1 MTTLVRSAEAHLLV
15 CGKPRPR
22 PGAVVRYPN
31 HIPTQRVVLALV
43 ATRRAEDKQE
53 RRQKRK
59 GQVESFMRNSK
70 WNITCAIAVGAFT
83 SVADAQPAPSM
94 TDSIEGHLAA
104 GKNAAGGRDNT
115 PDFYGLVTAICLA
128 PLNAPTRPDAPPPR
142 INPNR
147 ASTYLEPKKAFDDLY
162 WMGTASR
169 STWALTTSDG
179 IILYDTQGV
188 YDAED
193 VIVGGLKK
201 LGLDPVTVK
210 YVIISHAHENEVG
223 GAKMMQERYGAHI
236 VMGAG
241 DWDMVDQSVNG
252 FPKGKPK
259 RDIVA
264 TDGMKITLGDRT
276 VTIYL
281 MPGHTP
287 GTISGIFQ
295 VHDHGKL
302 LTVAYSG
309 GTEFNFVN
317 DVPHFDT
324 YLASE
329 RKFAVIAAA
338 AGATVIL
345 GNQSQFDG
353 AAVKLRMLADRRP
366 EEAHPLEVGAAA
378 VARYFKIEDECAQA
392 VRLKLLTH
400 QHDAQPGQ

>member
-1 MTTLVRSAEAHLLV
+1 MRISKCNISCALA
-15 CGKPRPR
+15 
-22 PGAVVRYPN
+22 
-31 HIPTQRVVLALV
+31 VLAFV
-43 ATRRAEDKQE
+43 RA
-53 RRQKRK
+53 
-59 GQVESFMRNSK
+59 
-70 WNITCAIAVGAFT
+70 
-83 SVADAQPAPSM
+83 ADAQTAPPAP
-94 TDSIEGHLAA
+94 DSIEGHLAA
-104 GKNAAGGRDNT
+104 GKNSAGGRDDT
-115 PDFYGLVTAICLA
+115 PDFYGLVTAICVA
-128 PLNAPTRPDAPPPR
+128 PLNAPVRADAPAPR
-142 INPNR
+142 MNPNR
-147 ASTYLEPKKAFDDLY
+147 ASTYLAPKKAFDDLY
-162 WMGTASR
+162 WMGTPSR
-169 STWALTTSDG
+169 STWALTTTNG

-201 LGLDPVTVK
+201 LGLDPAKVR
-210 YVIISHAHENEVG
+210 YVIISHAHANEVG
-223 GAKMMQERYGAHI
+223 GARLMQERYGAHI

-241 DWDMVDQSVNG
+241 DWDLVEQSVNG

-259 RDIVA
+259 RDMVA

-295 VHDHGKL
+295 VHDHGRP

-317 DVPHFDT
+317 DLPHFDT

-329 RKFAVIAAA
+329 RKFAAIAAA
-338 AGATVIL
+338 AGATIIL

-353 AAVKLRMLADRRP
+353 AALKLRTLADRRP
-366 EEAHPLEVGAAA
+366 GEAHPLDVGAAA

-392 VRLKLLTH
+392 VRLKLLAQ
-400 QHDAQPGQ
+400 QHDAAH

>member
-1 MTTLVRSAEAHLLV
+1 M
-15 CGKPRPR
+15 
-22 PGAVVRYPN
+22 PGSKWS
-31 HIPTQRVVLALV
+31 IGSSLALL
-43 ATRRAEDKQE
+43 ALA
-53 RRQKRK
+53 
-59 GQVESFMRNSK
+59 S
-70 WNITCAIAVGAFT
+70 AAA
-83 SVADAQPAPSM
+83 AQSAPPAPY
-94 TDSIEGHLAA
+94 TIEAHLAA

-115 PDFYGLVTAICLA
+115 ADFYGLVTALCVA
-128 PLNAPTRPDAPPPR
+128 PLNAPVRPDAPPPR
-142 INPNR
+142 MNPNR
-147 ASTYLEPKKAFDDLY
+147 ARTYLEPKKAFDDLY
-162 WMGTASR
+162 WMGTPSR
-169 STWALTTSDG
+169 STWALTSTDG
-179 IILYDTQGV
+179 IILYDTESV

-201 LGLDPVTVK
+201 LGLDPAKVK

-223 GAKMMQERYGAHI
+223 GAKLMQERYGARI

-264 TDGMKITLGDRT
+264 TEGMKITAGDRT
-276 VTIYL
+276 VTLYL

-295 VHDHGKL
+295 VHDHGKP

-329 RKFAVIAAA
+329 RKFAAIAAA
-338 AGATVIL
+338 AGATIIM

-353 AAVKLRMLADRRP
+353 AAQKLRMLADRRP
-366 EEAHPLEVGAAA
+366 GEAHPLEAGATA

-392 VRLKLLTH
+392 VRLKLLA
-400 QHDAQPGQ
+400 QKRDAGKQGQ

>member
-1 MTTLVRSAEAHLLV
+1 M
-15 CGKPRPR
+15 C
-22 PGAVVRYPN
+22 
-31 HIPTQRVVLALV
+31 I
-43 ATRRAEDKQE
+43 
-53 RRQKRK
+53 
-59 GQVESFMRNSK
+59 SK
-70 WNITCAIAVGAFT
+70 WNIACALAALACM
-83 SVADAQPAPSM
+83 SAADAQTARPAP
-94 TDSIEGHLAA
+94 DSIEGHLAA
-104 GKNAAGGRDNT
+104 GKNAAGGRDDT
-115 PDFYGLVTAICLA
+115 PDFYGLVTAVCVA
-128 PLNAPTRPDAPPPR
+128 PLNAPSRLDAPAPR
-142 INPNR
+142 KPDR

-162 WMGTASR
+162 WMGTLSR

-193 VIVGGLKK
+193 IIVGGLKK
-201 LGLDPVTVK
+201 LGLDPAKVK
-210 YVIISHAHENEVG
+210 YVIISHAHANEVG
-223 GAKMMQERYGAHI
+223 GAKLMQERYGAHI

-252 FPKGKPK
+252 FPNGKPK

-264 TDGMKITLGDRT
+264 TDGMKIMLGGRT

-295 VHDHGKL
+295 VHDRGKP

-317 DVPHFDT
+317 DVPHFDA

-329 RKFAVIAAA
+329 RKFAAIAAA
-338 AGATVIL
+338 AGATIIM
-345 GNQSQFDG
+345 GNQSQFDS
-353 AAVKLRMLADRRP
+353 AAPKLKMLADRRP
-366 EEAHPLEVGAAA
+366 GEAHPLDVGAAA

-392 VRLKLLTH
+392 VRLKLLAQ
-400 QHDAQPGQ
+400 QHDVTQPGQYQ

>member
-1 MTTLVRSAEAHLLV
+1 MHTSKHHVIGALTVL
-15 CGKPRPR
+15 
-22 PGAVVRYPN
+22 AVVSAA
-31 HIPTQRVVLALV
+31 H
-43 ATRRAEDKQE
+43 
-53 RRQKRK
+53 
-59 GQVESFMRNSK
+59 
-70 WNITCAIAVGAFT
+70 
-83 SVADAQPAPSM
+83 AQTARPAP
-94 TDSIEGHLAA
+94 DSIEGHLAA

-115 PDFYGLVTAICLA
+115 PDFYGLVTALCVV
-128 PLNAPTRPDAPPPR
+128 PLNGPVRPDAPAPR
-142 INPNR
+142 MNPNR

-162 WMGTASR
+162 WMGTPSR

-179 IILYDTQGV
+179 IILYDTQSV

-201 LGLDPVTVK
+201 LGLDPAQVK
-210 YVIISHAHENEVG
+210 YVIVSHAHENEVG
-223 GAKMMQERYGAHI
+223 GAKLMQERYGAHI

-264 TDGMKITLGDRT
+264 GDGMKITLGGRT

-295 VHDHGKL
+295 VHDHGQA

-329 RKFAVIAAA
+329 RRFAAIAAA
-338 AGATVIL
+338 AGATVIM

-353 AAVKLRMLADRRP
+353 AALKLKTLADRRSGEP
-366 EEAHPLEVGAAA
+366 HPLEAGAAA

-392 VRLKLLTH
+392 VRLKLLA
-400 QHDAQPGQ
+400 QQRDATQ

>member
-1 MTTLVRSAEAHLLV
+1 MVR
-15 CGKPRPR
+15 
-22 PGAVVRYPN
+22 
-31 HIPTQRVVLALV
+31 I
-43 ATRRAEDKQE
+43 
-53 RRQKRK
+53 
-59 GQVESFMRNSK
+59 SK
-70 WNITCAIAVGAFT
+70 WNITCALAVLAFM
-83 SVADAQPAPSM
+83 SAADAQTARPAP
-94 TDSIEGHLAA
+94 DSIEGHLAA
-104 GKNAAGGRDNT
+104 GKNASGGRDDT
-115 PDFYGLVTAICLA
+115 PDFYGLVTAICVA
-128 PLNAPTRPDAPPPR
+128 PLNAPSRPDAPAPR
-142 INPNR
+142 MNPNR

-162 WMGTASR
+162 WMGTPSR

-201 LGLDPVTVK
+201 LGLDPAKVK

-223 GAKMMQERYGAHI
+223 GAKLMQERYGAHI

-241 DWDMVDQSVNG
+241 DWEMVDQSVNG
-252 FPKGKPK
+252 FPNGKPR

-264 TDGMKITLGDRT
+264 TDGMKITLDGRT

-295 VHDHGKL
+295 VHDHGKP

-329 RKFAVIAAA
+329 RKFAAIAAA
-338 AGATVIL
+338 AGATIIL
-345 GNQSQFDG
+345 GNQSQFDS
-353 AAVKLRMLADRRP
+353 AAPKLRTLADRRP
-366 EEAHPLEVGAAA
+366 GEAHPLEVGAAA

-392 VRLKLLTH
+392 VRLKLLTQ
-400 QHDAQPGQ
+400 QHDATQPGR